1 MKRRTP
7 LITLLSG
14 AVLGIALWIA
24 SMVAASPSPGGSGY
38 GAAASLPVSATPAA
52 TATAAAVPSTTVPST
67 TVPASTGLASSPA
80 VTAGGLEHAN
90 FVGMV
95 TGGGSAIAI
104 SIRNGRAIA
113 YFCNGKTMD
122 AWMSGVLANGKLMLT
137 GKRGAH
143 AEVNITPGHAQGMV
157 MVNGTPHAF
166 SVTTATRPAGLFRS
180 IAVVNGTPVKA
191 GWIVLAS
198 GAKIG
203 SLEVN
208 PNSAAPV
215 TQAAPP
221 LDLATLTAVD
231 DGVTITATPID
242 ANTGSGF

>member
-1 MKRRTP
+1 MKRWSP

-24 SMVAASPSPGGSGY
+24 SMVAASPAPGGSGY
-38 GAAASLPVSATPAA
+38 GAAGSLPVSATPAA
-52 TATAAAVPSTTVPST
+52 TATSASVPSSAASTVPGST
-67 TVPASTGLASSPA
+67 APAASPTA
-80 VTAGGLEHAN
+80 TAGELEHAN

-95 TGGGSAIAI
+95 SGGGAAIAI
-104 SIRNGRAIA
+104 SVLHGRAIA

-122 AWMSGVLANGKLMLT
+122 AWLSGKMANGKLLLT

-143 AEVNITPGHAQGMV
+143 AEVNVSAGHAQGMV

-166 SVTTATRPAGLFRS
+166 SVTTANRPAGLFRAT
-180 IAVVNGTPVKA
+180 AVVNGTPVKA

-208 PNSAAPV
+208 PNSTAPV

>member
-52 TATAAAVPSTTVPST
+52 TATAAAVPSTQVPS
-67 TVPASTGLASSPA
+67 ASTAPATSPA
-80 VTAGGLEHAN
+80 ATAGELEHAN

-166 SVTTATRPAGLFRS
+166 SVTTANRPAGLFRAT
-180 IAVVNGTPVKA
+180 AVVNGTPVKA

-203 SLEVN
+203 SLEIN

-231 DGVTITATPID
+231 DGVTLTATPID
-242 ANTGSGF
+242 ATTGSGF